1 MWDEDEVKEQA
12 YNQLIERVKAEA
24 ANKEHNSAELRRL
37 ASEFRKF
44 FDGYKDSTA
53 IANECERVARN
64 QELKDI
70 YKALTDRMRGAATE
84 QEFKTL
90 AEEFTAMGAYPNA
103 SVLAAE
109 CVKLYNRFKEE
120 RIHME
125 TKTEEQYYYTQYAAS
140 SGEMQR
146 LSQKKV
152 FKPAD
157 FYRLGD
163 EWKSL
168 SEQFRSIDR
177 YRDAS
182 ALADECAQKGIVLYE
197 KAELAKKV
205 WLISKIA
212 VGAILLIVVVFLVI
226 SLINYISGARD
237 DAGQPP
243 EDVQE
248 TEAPTP
254 EPQKQWNDAYGE
266 YLLATN
272 HTFTAEGDTASSTW
286 GTSNIRFAE
295 LIDFDNNSTPELVV
309 IVDIP
314 ALRPENSGHSR
325 YWFLI
330 FSYTDQMVPLYNEY
344 ITSHGSGGED
354 YAIATSADGK
364 DYLVSRV
371 FDSNGSITKEYFT
384 LNGGQWTP
392 SLTLEFIP
400 GSVTSQYGGQ
410 DEDDDE
416 LYVDDDFDT
425 EVTVAV
431 PEDGFIIN
439 GEKASEAEFKAA
451 ETALLGI
458 VRTRVLSAQ
467 TENSVQAMA
476 AKLADTYS
484 FGNIPGNSSLRE
496 PIHENLKNVI
506 MYENGAVTLTMHW
519 KSDSTTFIRAAD
531 GSEWSIIT
539 RTGDTGEVLPTFE
552 TEGEVLTIA
561 FPTTDRLYYLSK
573 DFTGRFSRPD
583 GTNSESLTWTFIVG

>member
-1 MWDEDEVKEQA
+1 MWDEDEIKEQA
-12 YNQLIERVKAEA
+12 YNQLIDRVKIEA
-24 ANKEHNSAELRRL
+24 ANEEHNSAELRRL
-37 ASEFRKF
+37 AAEFRRL
-44 FDGYKDSTA
+44 FDGFRDATA
-53 IANECERVARN
+53 IADECERVARN

-70 YKALTDRMRGAATE
+70 YKALTERMRGAATE
-84 QEFKTL
+84 QEFKAL

-109 CVKLYNRFKEE
+109 CAKLYQRFKDE

-125 TKTEEQYYYTQYAAS
+125 TKTEEQYYYTQYASA

-146 LSQKKV
+146 LSQQKAL
-152 FKPAD
+152 KPAD
-157 FYRLGD
+157 FYKLGD

-182 ALADECAQKGIVLYE
+182 ALADECTQKGIELYE
-197 KAELAKKV
+197 KAEMAKKI

-212 VGAILLIVVVFLVI
+212 AGAVLLIVLVFLVI
-226 SLINYISGARD
+226 SLINYISGAREE
-237 DAGQPP
+237 AGQPP
-243 EDVQE
+243 EE
-248 TEAPTP
+248 EPAMEEPTP

-272 HTFTAEGDTASSTW
+272 HTFTAEGADNSSTW

-295 LIDFDNNSTPELVV
+295 LVDFDNNSTPELVV

-314 ALRPENSGHSR
+314 ALRPESDGQSR

-354 YAIATSADGK
+354 YAVATSAEGK

-371 FDSNGSITKEYFT
+371 FDSNGSIKMEYFT
-384 LNGGQWTP
+384 LSGGQWTP

-400 GSVTSQYGGQ
+400 GSVTVRHS
-410 DEDDDE
+410 EPDDDE
-416 LYVDDDFDT
+416 LYPDDDEYD
-425 EVTVAV
+425 VVDSVMV
-431 PEDGFIIN
+431 PEDGYLIN
-439 GEKASEAEFKAA
+439 GEKASEAEFNAA
-451 ETALLGI
+451 ESVHLGI
-458 VRTRVLSAQ
+458 VRTRILSAQ
-467 TENSVQAMA
+467 TENSVQALA

-484 FGNIPGNSSLRE
+484 FGNIPNNSSLRE

-506 MYENGAVTLTMHW
+506 LYENGAVTLTMHW

>member
-1 MWDEDEVKEQA
+1 
-12 YNQLIERVKAEA
+12 
-24 ANKEHNSAELRRL
+24 
-37 ASEFRKF
+37 
-44 FDGYKDSTA
+44 
-53 IANECERVARN
+53 
-64 QELKDI
+64 
-70 YKALTDRMRGAATE
+70 MRGAATE

-90 AEEFTAMGAYPNA
+90 AEEFAAMGAYPNA

-109 CVKLYNRFKEE
+109 CAKLYQRFKDE

-125 TKTEEQYYYTQYAAS
+125 TKTEEQYYYTQYAAAT
-140 SGEMQR
+140 GEMQR
-146 LSQKKV
+146 LTQQKG

-182 ALADECAQKGIVLYE
+182 VLADECAQKGIELYE

-212 VGAILLIVVVFLVI
+212 AAAILLVVLIFLVI
-226 SLINYISGARD
+226 TLINYIGSSREE
-237 DAGQPP
+237 AGQPP
-243 EDVQE
+243 EEELE
-248 TEAPTP
+248 TEEPTP
-254 EPQKQWNDAYGE
+254 EPPKQWNDAYGE

-272 HTFTAEGDTASSTW
+272 HTFTAEGDTATSTW
-286 GTSNIRFAE
+286 GTSNFRFAE
-295 LIDFDNNSTPELVV
+295 LVDFDNNSTPELVV

-314 ALRPENSGHSR
+314 ALRPDNSEHSR

-330 FSYTDQMVPLYNEY
+330 FSFSDQMVPLYNEY
-344 ITSHGSGGED
+344 ITSHGNGAED
-354 YAIATSADGK
+354 YAVATSADGK

-371 FDSNGSITKEYFT
+371 FNSNGSYTKEYLT
-384 LNGGQWTP
+384 LSNGQWT
-392 SLTLEFIP
+392 STLTLEFVP
-400 GSVTSQYGGQ
+400 GSVTNQNDGQ

-416 LYVDDDFDT
+416 LYMDEDELDAGAS
-425 EVTVAV
+425 VAV
-431 PEDGFIIN
+431 PENGYIIN
-439 GEKASEAEFKAA
+439 GEKASEAEFNTA

-458 VRTRVLSAQ
+458 VRTRVMSAK
-467 TENSVQAMA
+467 TENSVGALA

-484 FGNIPGNSSLRE
+484 FGNIPNNSSLRE
-496 PIHENLKNVI
+496 PLHESLRNVI
-506 MYENGAVTLTMHW
+506 LYENSAVTLSMNW
-519 KSDSTTFIRAAD
+519 KSGDSTKFIRAAD
-531 GSEWSIIT
+531 SSEWSIVT
-539 RTGDTGEVLPTFE
+539 RTGDTGDVLPTFE
-552 TEGEVLTIA
+552 MEGEVLTIA